1 MVRFLLLSLWQ
12 SGRSEQEMLRAD
24 VEPVTLLGMRCWSI
38 GHPQGPTLAARAL
51 AKLAPGRTTDS

>member
-1 MVRFLLLSLWQ
+1 
-12 SGRSEQEMLRAD
+12 MLRAD

-51 AKLAPGRTTDS
+51 AKLAPGRTIGS